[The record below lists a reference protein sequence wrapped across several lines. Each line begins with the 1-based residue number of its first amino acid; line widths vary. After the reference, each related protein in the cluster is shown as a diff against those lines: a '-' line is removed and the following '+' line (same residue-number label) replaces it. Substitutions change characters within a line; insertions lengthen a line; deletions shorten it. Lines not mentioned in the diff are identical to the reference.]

1 MGAGQR
7 AAAQRGCTGE
17 GVGAA
22 AGGGRR
28 RAAAA
33 QAERPRGDGVKGR
46 PSTETSTI
54 MQSWSHP
61 KLGLCVCL
69 ECNSWPYHTYEIHS
83 YGTYAVLRCVLP
95 LTRILLSKSGVPR
108 GSLWPAGTPINCAL
122 VLRHTPTRVTRAD
135 VSRRHAVVHPTCMH
149 EAHAS
154 LVLCRGC
161 ARCLLRSGAPWGRIR
176 GRAVRTV
183 VAGRT
188 TMTTNVGSSSSRKR
202 GKVRLACLVARLVA
216 REYGF
221 GRVCLL
227 GVVCLG
233 VWLGLS

>member
-1 MGAGQR
+1 MANYRSHRRSKPGERGQR
-7 AAAQRGCTGE
+7 HHRPPRWALRERSHSHRRVAAAVDGRPTAGRGGRRCRYRGTQRSHDGSAWGQARGQRRNEAVQE

-33 QAERPRGDGVKGR
+33 QAERPRGDGVEGR

-69 ECNSWPYHTYEIHS
+69 ECNSWPYHTYEAHS

-122 VLRHTPTRVTRAD
+122 VLRHTYARHARRRFQT
-135 VSRRHAVVHPTCMH
+135 SRRCPPHVYA
-149 EAHAS
+149 
-154 LVLCRGC
+154 
-161 ARCLLRSGAPWGRIR
+161 
-176 GRAVRTV
+176 
-183 VAGRT
+183 
-188 TMTTNVGSSSSRKR
+188 
-202 GKVRLACLVARLVA
+202 
-216 REYGF
+216 
-221 GRVCLL
+221 
-227 GVVCLG
+227 
-233 VWLGLS
+233 